1 MYRYRSISYLSYVI
15 LAILVIQF
23 LDGMWLNLFA
33 VFPQV
38 SSSFNA
44 MNMMS
49 FMFNYGPI
57 FMLHMMSGFLLLILG
72 FIILAFSFMSKN
84 SNIVIFSSI
93 GLLAIILAGISGLLF
108 MFSDFSNNIFSYM
121 MSLGFIISI
130 ASYTIIIGQ
139 RK

>member
-1 MYRYRSISYLSYVI
+1 M
-15 LAILVIQF
+15 IQF

>member
-1 MYRYRSISYLSYVI
+1 
-15 LAILVIQF
+15 VIQF